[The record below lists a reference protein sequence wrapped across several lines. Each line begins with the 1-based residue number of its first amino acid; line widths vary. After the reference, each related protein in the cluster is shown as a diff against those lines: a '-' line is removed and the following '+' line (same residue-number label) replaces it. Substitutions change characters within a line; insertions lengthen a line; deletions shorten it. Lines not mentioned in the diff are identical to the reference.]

1 MYIVA
6 TLGPK
11 TMSDNAIQKLIG
23 AGTEAFR
30 INMSHISKD
39 NIKRIVGFIKSNYP
53 DVKIIGDI
61 TGKKVRVSEKLKVD
75 FKITKG
81 EEVIFT
87 VEDQYDKLKKQ
98 LVDSK
103 LKIVPLN
110 IKQAI
115 IEGLEINDIYIKDG
129 RYRLTVIGRKGSVIQ
144 CRADST
150 IYITKGKSCTIKSID
165 RSNMDI
171 PDRDIEDLEFLMK
184 NDVDIVLLS
193 FISSA
198 EDIRKYKEKINAIS
212 SRINKS
218 IEVWAKVETKDGV
231 KNIRDICSETDTIV
245 FGRGDMS
252 AEGGIFNLPLYQWEI
267 CRSLHKSGKMFIVA
281 TNIMDNVSLKGRP
294 STSELND
301 IFTMMKNG
309 VNGFMLTSETSVS
322 TNGPLAVQYLCKAC
336 NRYSNILNKRKIK
349 NDVRRK

>member
-23 AGTEAFR
+23 AGTDAFR

-103 LKIVPLN
+103 LKIIPLN

-115 IEGLEINDIYIKDG
+115 IEGLEINDIYIK
-129 RYRLTVIGRKGSVIQ
+129 I
-144 CRADST
+144 
-150 IYITKGKSCTIKSID
+150 
-165 RSNMDI
+165 
-171 PDRDIEDLEFLMK
+171 
-184 NDVDIVLLS
+184 
-193 FISSA
+193 
-198 EDIRKYKEKINAIS
+198 
-212 SRINKS
+212 
-218 IEVWAKVETKDGV
+218 
-231 KNIRDICSETDTIV
+231 
-245 FGRGDMS
+245 
-252 AEGGIFNLPLYQWEI
+252 
-267 CRSLHKSGKMFIVA
+267 
-281 TNIMDNVSLKGRP
+281 
-294 STSELND
+294 
-301 IFTMMKNG
+301 
-309 VNGFMLTSETSVS
+309 
-322 TNGPLAVQYLCKAC
+322 
-336 NRYSNILNKRKIK
+336 
-349 NDVRRK
+349 

>member
-11 TMSDNAIQKLIG
+11 TMSDGEIQKLIE

-53 DVKIIGDI
+53 SVKIIGDI
-61 TGKKVRVSEKLKVD
+61 TGKKVRVSDKLKAD
-75 FKITKG
+75 LKITKG
-81 EEVIFT
+81 EDVIFT
-87 VEDQYDKLKKQ
+87 VEDQYEKLKKQ

-110 IKQAI
+110 IKQSI
-115 IEGLEINDIYIKDG
+115 IEGLTINDIFIKDG
-129 RYRLTVIGRKGSVIQ
+129 RYRLPVVGRKGSVIQ
-144 CRADST
+144 CRAEST

-165 RSNMDI
+165 RTNMDI

-198 EDIRKYKEKINAIS
+198 EDIRKYKKKIDAIS
-212 SRINKS
+212 SKTNKS

-231 KNIRDICSETDTIV
+231 RNIKDICLETDTIV

-252 AEGGIFNLPLYQWEI
+252 AEGGIINLPLYQWEI
-267 CRSLHKSGKMFIVA
+267 CRSLHKTGKRFIVA

-301 IFTMMKNG
+301 IFTMMRNG

-322 TNGPLAVQYLCKAC
+322 FNGPLAVQYLSKAC
-336 NRYSNILNKRKIK
+336 NKYSSILNKTKIK
-349 NDVRRK
+349 MM